1 MVKNPLAIQE
11 TQQEPQGHSLCQK
24 DRQEK
29 GSGNPLQYSYLGNPI
44 GRKVWGITIHRVAK
58 EFDMT

>member
-11 TQQEPQGHSLCQK
+11 TRQEPQGHSLCQK

-58 EFDMT
+58 ELDMT